1 MALSFTIIGMS
12 DSPSPH
18 FSEEILKVISTAR
31 FFSGGKRHHTI
42 VEPLLPKESKWVDI
56 TVPLENV
63 YKIYRDI
70 DSHIVVF
77 ASGDP
82 LFFGFASTLKRVMPE
97 VDMKVYPYFNSLQ
110 MLSHV
115 FTLPY
120 HDMHIVSL
128 TGREW
133 KEFDNALIEHREKI
147 GVLTDR
153 EKTPSAVAKRMLEY
167 GFDFYSM
174 YVGEH
179 LGNPKMEKISTLSLT
194 EASERT
200 PTHPNCLILTID
212 KEHPARRFGIEERE
226 FNLLNGREK
235 MITKMPIRLLTLQK
249 LDLYNRRTFWDVGF
263 CTGSVS
269 IEARLMFPHL
279 DIFSFEI
286 REEGRELMESNS
298 RKFSAPGINYTI
310 GDFLTLDL
318 NEKTDAAFIGGHGGK
333 LKEIMERVY
342 GYLTEG
348 GCIVFNSVTMESKE
362 TFIEAVNSLGMSL
375 KEPTHIELD
384 NNNPIEI
391 LKAVKE

>member
-12 DSPSPH
+12 DAPSPN
-18 FSEEILKVISTAR
+18 FSPEVLKVISSAK

-42 VEPLLPKESKWVDI
+42 VEPLLPKESRWVDI

-110 MLSHV
+110 MLAHSV
-115 FTLPY
+115 NLPY
-120 HDMHIVSL
+120 SDMHIVSL

-133 KEFDNALIEHREKI
+133 KGLDNALIEHREKI
-147 GVLTDR
+147 GILTDR
-153 EKTPSAVAKRMLEY
+153 EKTPAAVAKRMLEY

-200 PTHPNCLILTID
+200 STHPNCLILTIY

-318 NEKTDAAFIGGHGGK
+318 NEKTDATFIGGHGGK

-342 GYLTEG
+342 SHLTEG